1 MENITKANFND
12 DIFITPHAVEKA
24 RELFGFESEQDAR
37 RFIIN
42 NLKQSIFVSEIVGE
56 SGKVDRLFAHRRVAF
71 IMDRIDD
78 VVITIYIRENVD
90 ADLRAKVRDLLC
102 DHLKELEKQEQQLAL
117 NILEA
122 DIDAELTRSLAA
134 IGIDELDKWTE
145 IADNTLE
152 IARESLR
159 DFQLE
164 KSKVAKGIVAFL

>member
-1 MENITKANFND
+1 MENITQANFND
-12 DIFITPHAVEKA
+12 DIFVTPHAVEKA
-24 RELFGFESEQDAR
+24 RELFGFETEQDAR

-71 IMDRIDD
+71 IMDRVDD
-78 VVITIYIRENVD
+78 VVITIYIRENVE
-90 ADLRAKVRDLLC
+90 ADLRSKVRDLLC
-102 DHLKELEKQEQQLAL
+102 DHLKELEKQEQQLSL
-117 NILEA
+117 SVLEA

-134 IGIDELDKWTE
+134 AGIDELDKWVD
-145 IADNTLE
+145 IADNTLD
-152 IARESLR
+152 IARGTLR